1 MKEYTHTFA
10 VEFTVKSPH
19 KSAKECLRKQKL
31 TLIAG
36 LERRIRDVFEANEY
50 LHTLKP
56 VETKGTDFPD
66 QREAGVDY

>member
-10 VEFTVKSPH
+10 VKFTVKSPH
-19 KSAKECLRKQKL
+19 KSAEECLRKQKL
-31 TLIAG
+31 MLIAG

-56 VETKGTDFPD
+56 VKTKETTFPD
-66 QREAGVDY
+66 QQEVGIDY